1 MIATGQPAAVLAA
14 SWDPS
19 ILWTGAYLAG
29 ALLVGALVMELFR
42 RYLRAERNDRLSDSE
57 QLTQYRKLYEQE
69 AISEEEFNR
78 LRAVLSGGLL
88 KAARKP
94 APAAAPDKPA
104 TPDAGP
110 STDVQSP
117 NGEPPAPPD
126 TGIKPA

>member
-1 MIATGQPAAVLAA
+1 MIATGQPAAVGAA

-29 ALLVGALVMELFR
+29 ALLVGAVLMELFR

-57 QLTQYRKLYEQE
+57 QLTQYRTLYEQG

-78 LRAVLSGGLL
+78 LRAVLGGELR

-94 APAAAPDKPA
+94 APAAAPDQPP
-104 TPDAGP
+104 TPGADP
-110 STDVQSP
+110 PTDVQP
-117 NGEPPAPPD
+117 RNGEPSPPD

>member
-42 RYLRAERNDRLSDSE
+42 RYFRAERNDRLSDSE
-57 QLTQYRKLYEQE
+57 QLTQYRKLYEQG

-78 LRAVLSGGLL
+78 LRAVLGGELL
-88 KAARKP
+88 RAARKP
-94 APAAAPDKPA
+94 APDKPA
-104 TPDAGP
+104 APGAGP
-110 STDVQSP
+110 STDVQTS
-117 NGEPPAPPD
+117 NGEPPPTD

>member
-1 MIATGQPAAVLAA
+1 MIATGQPAAFLAA
-14 SWDPS
+14 TWDPS

-57 QLTQYRKLYEQE
+57 QLTQYRQLYEQG

-78 LRAVLSGGLL
+78 LRAVLGGELL
-88 KAARKP
+88 RAARKP
-94 APAAAPDKPA
+94 VTAITPDKPP

-110 STDVQSP
+110 AA
-117 NGEPPAPPD
+117 NGEPPPSPPD